1 MKGNGWLADWL
12 VGWPLPPLEVVDV
25 VTQFNSNRIES
36 NRMISLLHHHHQL
49 PGGQLCNLSCLWGS
63 LSSSSSSRQRRC
75 PPHQPDDRPSIAA
88 GATFMVLIFVSVVLV
103 FMIMPHI
110 WTRAWYDRL
119 DACMDGWMDGGTGV
133 GLFGSIRKTHCF
145 IPITNVRFQFFY
157 YLSSVRCC
165 RLTYLRLSCL
175 HPYLEMMWSA
185 PYKHRRRWEG
195 NCITMKRVRMRTI
208 CFILFTSWDVLSVFI
223 SMYKYILQIW
233 YTLNMWYPFLQHI
246 NRTVNRVIHIKVSY
260 GNIFWK

>member
-1 MKGNGWLADWL
+1 MNGMEGNGWLADWL

-36 NRMISLLHHHHQL
+36 NRMISLLHHHHHQL
-49 PGGQLCNLSCLWGS
+49 PGGLLCNLSCLWGS

-88 GATFMVLIFVSVVLV
+88 GAAFMVLIFVSVVLV

-119 DACMDGWMDGGTGV
+119 DACMDGWMDGWRDGCRV
-133 GLFGSIRKTHCF
+133 VWINPKNPLFYTYNKCSIS
-145 IPITNVRFQFFY
+145 NFY
-157 YLSSVRCC
+157 YLPSVRCC
-165 RLTYLRLSCL
+165 RLTYLLLSCL
-175 HPYLEMMWSA
+175 HPY
-185 PYKHRRRWEG
+185 KRRRRWEG

-233 YTLNMWYPFLQHI
+233 YTLNMWYPFSQHI
-246 NRTVNRVIHIKVSY
+246 NRSMDRVMHIKVSF
-260 GNIFWK
+260 GIIFWK